1 VARRILVTGGAGYIG
16 SCVVEELLGKGYA
29 VTVLDSFNWGDSPLQ
44 PYADRITLLR
54 GDIRHAGD
62 VMEAL
67 EGVDAVIHLAGIVG
81 APACAQNPNAT
92 FTTNVES
99 TRTLVNCMTDPE
111 VGLVRDL
118 VFCSSCSVYG
128 NVYGL
133 YDEVHEGTPTMP
145 LSEYAASKL
154 RGERIIFDRAEQVP
168 HFSPTVLRL
177 TTIFGWSPRPRFDL
191 VTNAFVERAYRE
203 GRITVYGGG
212 QQYRSLI
219 HVRDVA
225 SALVR
230 AVDSPR
236 YMRDR
241 AVFHVGDDANNVA
254 VAEIARTVAH
264 YLPDTR
270 IEFPDEQAG
279 DRRDY
284 RINCQRIRNTLN
296 WQARYSVSAGI
307 EELVDRLRA
316 GAVDPVADAWHNDR
330 FTYR

>member
-1 VARRILVTGGAGYIG
+1 
-16 SCVVEELLGKGYA
+16 
-29 VTVLDSFNWGDSPLQ
+29 
-44 PYADRITLLR
+44 
-54 GDIRHAGD
+54 
-62 VMEAL
+62 MEAL

-81 APACAQNPNAT
+81 APACAQSPKAT

-133 YDEVHEGTPTMP
+133 YDEVHEGTPTVP

-230 AVDSPR
+230 AVESPR

-241 AVFHVGDDANNVA
+241 QVFHVGDDANNVT

-296 WQARYSVSAGI
+296 WQARYSVAAGI
-307 EELVDRLRA
+307 EELVDRLRE
-316 GAVDPVADAWHNDR
+316 GAVDPAADAWRNDR